1 MTTPLDFTAFF
12 REVHGPKKK
21 PFPWQIELAKQV
33 GTSGWPEQLD
43 LPTAAGKTSV
53 LDIAVFS
60 LAAQSVDANRR
71 APLRIFFVIDRR
83 VVVDQA
89 ARHAEKLARALRGA
103 LDTPA
108 IYPVLHA
115 AAS

>member
-1 MTTPLDFTAFF
+1 MPTSLDFTAFF
-12 REVHGPKKK
+12 HEVHGPKKK

-33 GTSGWPEQLD
+33 CTSGWPEQLD

-60 LAAQSVDANRR
+60 LAAQAADTNRT

-83 VVVDQA
+83 VVVTSLVQFD
-89 ARHAEKLARALRGA
+89 RLFGFDLSRG
-103 LDTPA
+103 
-108 IYPVLHA
+108 
-115 AAS
+115 